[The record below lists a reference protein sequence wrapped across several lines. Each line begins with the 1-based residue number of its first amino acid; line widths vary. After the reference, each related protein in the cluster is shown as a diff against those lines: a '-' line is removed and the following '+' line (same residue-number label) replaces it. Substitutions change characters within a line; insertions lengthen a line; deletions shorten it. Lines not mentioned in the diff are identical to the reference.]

1 VVQMAALS
9 QPQQSRGVGY
19 AFGDVERVELS
30 L

>member
-1 VVQMAALS
+1 MAALS